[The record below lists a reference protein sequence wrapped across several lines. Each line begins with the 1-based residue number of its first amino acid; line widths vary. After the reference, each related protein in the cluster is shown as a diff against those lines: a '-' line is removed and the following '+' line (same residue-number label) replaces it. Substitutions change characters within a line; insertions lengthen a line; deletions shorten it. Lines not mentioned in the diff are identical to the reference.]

1 MPELSQSF
9 EKGVR
14 ASDVGLLDRASL
26 YMAREGKMI
35 PEMLQRSF
43 LSLKC
48 SEIMVVVLF
57 GQGLVIE
64 LVIVISYRTLSAEM
78 I

>member
-1 MPELSQSF
+1 
-9 EKGVR
+9 
-14 ASDVGLLDRASL
+14 
-26 YMAREGKMI
+26 MAREGKMI

-57 GQGLVIE
+57 GQGLMIE